1 MRPLFDDSAGFVC
14 AESREMRSSA
24 VGCVHLT
31 PQITFADELVYV
43 DRYEVGFDLA
53 DFHNIAC
60 GGIFRV
66 VRQKH
71 QNIERGLRE
80 IQFVAQ
86 RSAYS
91 TVGSRYSF
99 MVISIPV
106 FISKCSFQW
115 DKIILHV
122 CNIYIWKGLAY
133 IYFMYEYFTYEW
145 FIYMKHINMTPS
157 GL

>member
-1 MRPLFDDSAGFVC
+1 MRQETVHKAVLKGAPLFDDSAGFVC
-14 AESREMRSSA
+14 AEQMGLPA
-24 VGCVHLT
+24 VVCVRLAQ
-31 PQITFADELVYV
+31 QITFADKLVHV

-91 TVGSRYSF
+91 TVGSR
-99 MVISIPV
+99 
-106 FISKCSFQW
+106 
-115 DKIILHV
+115 
-122 CNIYIWKGLAY
+122 
-133 IYFMYEYFTYEW
+133 
-145 FIYMKHINMTPS
+145 
-157 GL
+157 